1 MCTEN
6 NTESKKL
13 SRYKLREQVFL
24 LCFEKLF
31 NDDSFE
37 DIIENTI
44 DSRDLQLDQKAIETA
59 KKIIENSEQIDS
71 YISDN
76 LKKGWR
82 ISRLSKVSLSVMR
95 LAVYEMLFEEK
106 IPVSV
111 SINEAVE
118 LAKKYSDDASFING
132 VLGAIARKLP
142 QKEQ

>member
-59 KKIIENSEQIDS
+59 KRIIENSERIDS

-82 ISRLSKVSLSVMR
+82 ISRLSRVSLSVMR

>member
-13 SRYKLREQVFL
+13 SRYKLREQIFL

-59 KKIIENSEQIDS
+59 KRIIENSEQIDS

-82 ISRLSKVSLSVMR
+82 ISRLSRVSLSVMR

>member
-13 SRYKLREQVFL
+13 SRYKLREQIFL

-44 DSRDLQLDQKAIETA
+44 DSRDLQLDKKAIETA
-59 KKIIENSEQIDS
+59 KRIIENSEQIDS
-71 YISDN
+71 YISEN

-82 ISRLSKVSLSVMR
+82 ISRLSRVSLCIMR
-95 LAVYEMLFEEK
+95 LAVYEFLFEEK
-106 IPVSV
+106 TPISV

-118 LAKKYSDDASFING
+118 LAKKYSDDAPFING
-132 VLGAIARKLP
+132 VLGAIARQLP
-142 QKEQ
+142 EKEQ

>member
-44 DSRDLQLDQKAIETA
+44 DSRDLQLDKKAIETA
-59 KKIIENSEQIDS
+59 KRIIENSEQIDS

-82 ISRLSKVSLSVMR
+82 ISRLSRVSLCIMR
-95 LAVYEMLFEEK
+95 LAVYEFLFEEK

>member
-13 SRYKLREQVFL
+13 SRYKLREQIFL

-31 NDDSFE
+31 NDDSFD

-44 DSRDLQLDQKAIETA
+44 DSRDLQLDKKAIETA
-59 KKIIENSEQIDS
+59 KRIIENSEQIDS
-71 YISDN
+71 YISEN

-82 ISRLSKVSLSVMR
+82 ISRLSRVSLCIMR
-95 LAVYEMLFEEK
+95 LAVYEFLFEEK
-106 IPVSV
+106 TPISV

-118 LAKKYSDDASFING
+118 LAKKYSDDAPFING
-132 VLGAIARKLP
+132 VLGAIARQLP
-142 QKEQ
+142 EKEQ

>member
-13 SRYKLREQVFL
+13 SRYKLREQIFL

-44 DSRDLQLDQKAIETA
+44 DSRDLQLDKKAIETA
-59 KKIIENSEQIDS
+59 KRIIENSEQIDS
-71 YISDN
+71 YISEN
-76 LKKGWR
+76 LKKGWK
-82 ISRLSKVSLSVMR
+82 ISRLSRVSLSVMR

-118 LAKKYSDDASFING
+118 LAKKYSDDAPFING
-132 VLGAIARKLP
+132 VLGAIARQLP
-142 QKEQ
+142 EKEQ

>member
-59 KKIIENSEQIDS
+59 KRIIENSEQIDS

>member
-13 SRYKLREQVFL
+13 SRYKLREQIFL

-44 DSRDLQLDQKAIETA
+44 DSRDLQLDKKAIETA
-59 KKIIENSEQIDS
+59 KRIIENSEQIDS

-82 ISRLSKVSLSVMR
+82 ISRLSRVSLCIMR
-95 LAVYEMLFEEK
+95 LAVYEFLFEEK

>member
-59 KKIIENSEQIDS
+59 KRIIENSEQIDS

-82 ISRLSKVSLSVMR
+82 ISRLSRVSLSVMR

>member
-59 KKIIENSEQIDS
+59 KRIIENSEQIDS

-76 LKKGWR
+76 LKKGWK

>member
-44 DSRDLQLDQKAIETA
+44 DSRDLQLDQNAIETA
-59 KKIIENSEQIDS
+59 KRIIENSEQIDS

-82 ISRLSKVSLSVMR
+82 ISRLSRVSLSVMR